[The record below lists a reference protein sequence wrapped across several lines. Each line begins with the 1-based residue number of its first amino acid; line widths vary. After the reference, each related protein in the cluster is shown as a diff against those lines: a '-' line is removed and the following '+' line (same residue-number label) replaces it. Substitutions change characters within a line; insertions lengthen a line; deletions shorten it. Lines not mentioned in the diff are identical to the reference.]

1 MTRRL
6 STLLVLGVFVFAAP
20 ATAQPRRTAPPP
32 PANNEP
38 TFGVR
43 VGVSGDP
50 DQFFFGAHVETS
62 PIIEHLT
69 FRPNAE
75 IGVGDDLTLFA
86 FNFEFAY
93 WLPIRNLRNQPW
105 RVYVGGGPALVITS
119 PHADHP
125 HDGETEVG
133 GGFNAMIGIQHRKGL
148 FAEFK
153 VGAIDSP
160 SVKFAVGYVF
170 K

>member
-6 STLLVLGVFVFAAP
+6 SSILALVVIVSATPAA
-20 ATAQPRRTAPPP
+20 AQTRRTPPP
-32 PANNEP
+32 PAKAEP

-50 DQFFFGAHVETS
+50 DQFYFGGHVET
-62 PIIEHLT
+62 PPLIEHLT

-93 WLPIRNLRNQPW
+93 WIPLKNQPW
-105 RVYVGGGPALVITS
+105 RVYLGGGPALVIRS
-119 PHADHP
+119 FHEGHP
-125 HDGETEVG
+125 QHGDSDVG
-133 GGFNAMIGIQHRKGL
+133 GGLNFLLGIQHRKGL
-148 FAEFK
+148 FAELK

-160 SVKFAVGYVF
+160 TIKFCVGYVF
-170 K
+170 H

>member
-1 MTRRL
+1 MTRRAL
-6 STLLVLGVFVFAAP
+6 SLLVLLVFAC
-20 ATAQPRRTAPPP
+20 ATPVAAQPRRTPPP
-32 PANNEP
+32 QPAKTDP

-62 PIIEHLT
+62 PIIDHLT

-75 IGVGDDLTLFA
+75 IGVGDDQTLFA

-93 WLPIRNLRNQPW
+93 WIPLKNQPW
-105 RVYVGGGPALVITS
+105 RVYLGGGPALVIRS
-119 PHADHP
+119 FHEGHP
-125 HDGETEVG
+125 NNGDSDVG
-133 GGFNAMIGIQHRKGL
+133 GGLNFLLGIQHRKGL
-148 FAEFK
+148 FAELK

>member
-1 MTRRL
+1 MTGRRL
-6 STLLVLGVFVFAAP
+6 SLLALLVFVFAAP
-20 ATAQPRRTAPPP
+20 VAAQPRRTPPP
-32 PANNEP
+32 QPANNQP

-50 DQFFFGAHVETS
+50 DQFFFGAHVETP
-62 PIIEHLT
+62 PIIDHLT

-75 IGVGDDLTLFA
+75 IGIGDDLTLFA

-93 WLPIRNLRNQPW
+93 WIPLKNQPW
-105 RVYVGGGPALVITS
+105 RVYLGGGPALVIAS
-119 PHADHP
+119 PHNDNP
-125 HDGETEVG
+125 HDGDTDVG
-133 GGFNAMIGIQHRKGL
+133 GGFNVMIGIQHRKGL

-160 SVKFAVGYVF
+160 TIKFCVGYVF
-170 K
+170 H

>member
-6 STLLVLGVFVFAAP
+6 STLLVLGVFVFATPVA
-20 ATAQPRRTAPPP
+20 AQARRTPPP
-32 PANNEP
+32 QSRPSNDP

-62 PIIEHLT
+62 PIIDHLT

-93 WLPIRNLRNQPW
+93 WIPLKNQPW
-105 RVYVGGGPALVITS
+105 RVYLGGGPALVIAS
-119 PHADHP
+119 PHNDHP
-125 HDGETEVG
+125 HDGNTDVG
-133 GGFNAMIGIQHRKGL
+133 GGFNIMIGIQHRKGL

>member
-1 MTRRL
+1 MRRL
-6 STLLVLGVFVFAAP
+6 SRRNLAGRHRHQP
-20 ATAQPRRTAPPP
+20 AKTD
-32 PANNEP
+32 P

-62 PIIEHLT
+62 PIIDHLT

-75 IGVGDDLTLFA
+75 IGVGDDETLVA

-93 WLPIRNLRNQPW
+93 WIPLKNQPW
-105 RVYVGGGPALVITS
+105 RVYLGGGPALVIRS
-119 PHADHP
+119 FHEGHP
-125 HDGETEVG
+125 HDGDSDVG
-133 GGFNAMIGIQHRKGL
+133 GGLNFLLGIQHRKGL
-148 FAEFK
+148 FAELK

-160 SVKFAVGYVF
+160 RSSSPSGTSSNNSFCHNLSQWRSTSR
-170 K
+170 

>member
-6 STLLVLGVFVFAAP
+6 SLLVPLVLFVFATP
-20 ATAQPRRTAPPP
+20 ALAQPRRTPPP
-32 PANNEP
+32 PAKSEP

-50 DQFFFGAHVETS
+50 DQFYFGAHVETS
-62 PIIEHLT
+62 PIIDHLT

-93 WLPIRNLRNQPW
+93 WIPLKNQPW
-105 RVYVGGGPALVITS
+105 RVYLGGGPALVIAS
-119 PHADHP
+119 PHTGNP
-125 HDGETEVG
+125 HGSDTDVG
-133 GGFNAMIGIQHRKGL
+133 GGFNVMIGIQHRKGL